1 MIFFFFDKYFII
13 YLPFRYVTLANS
25 FLINQTTFKEN
36 NIQSMV
42 IKTSLHYM
50 FNNEPFCVAP

>member
-1 MIFFFFDKYFII
+1 
-13 YLPFRYVTLANS
+13 LPFRYVTLANS